1 MVNHGGEM
9 SSSQIYIGISILILI
24 LIAVLVSVVKR
35 GHETKKL
42 TPLTELAF
50 GFVLAGL
57 LFGGVR
63 VLGYCLL
70 GVGVALAVYDM
81 ARYRRTRN

>member
-1 MVNHGGEM
+1 M
-9 SSSQIYIGISILILI
+9 SSSQIYIGISILIMAV
-24 LIAVLVSVVKR
+24 IAVLVFVVKR
-35 GHETKKL
+35 GRETKKL

-57 LFGGVR
+57 LFGGYR

-70 GVGVALAVYDM
+70 GVGIVLAVYDM
-81 ARYRRTRN
+81 ARFRGKRN